1 MKLYIYN
8 TEDGQLFD
16 TVEADS
22 YDGDAV
28 HGDFGSR
35 FLTTELELSSKE
47 DLSETLRADWR
58 QIRPTTE
65 ELLDILLGE
74 VMRRG

>member
-1 MKLYIYN
+1 MTLYIYN
-8 TEDGQLFD
+8 TKDSQLFD
-16 TVEADS
+16 TMEADS
-22 YDGDAV
+22 YDGEAV
-28 HGDFGSR
+28 HGAFGSR
-35 FLTTELELSSKE
+35 FLTEELEISSKE

-58 QIRPTTE
+58 HIRPTTE